1 MSTTDPKLDEYEP
14 HRKLRFAV
22 VGCGRIA
29 QSHFAALKQHGERA
43 ELVAACDVVPQALD
57 GAVALTGA
65 ASAFLS
71 RPMRTAKMPR
81 ARRPASVTCCAV
93 GSVR

>member
-1 MSTTDPKLDEYEP
+1 MPTTDPKLDEYEP

-43 ELVAACDVVPQALD
+43 ELVAACDVVP
-57 GAVALTGA
+57 
-65 ASAFLS
+65 
-71 RPMRTAKMPR
+71 
-81 ARRPASVTCCAV
+81 
-93 GSVR
+93 